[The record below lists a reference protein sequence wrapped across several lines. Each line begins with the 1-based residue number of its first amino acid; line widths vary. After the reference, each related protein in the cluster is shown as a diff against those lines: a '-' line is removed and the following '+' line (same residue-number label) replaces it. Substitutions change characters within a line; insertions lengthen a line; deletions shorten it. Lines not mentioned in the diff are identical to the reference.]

1 MTKNFS
7 PEFLPQV
14 VLLGSTN
21 HPGFEKM
28 QDPVVLPEE
37 KKAKGLLDLSYSSPM
52 RQMAISVT
60 EE

>member
-1 MTKNFS
+1 M
-7 PEFLPQV
+7 
-14 VLLGSTN
+14 LLGSTN